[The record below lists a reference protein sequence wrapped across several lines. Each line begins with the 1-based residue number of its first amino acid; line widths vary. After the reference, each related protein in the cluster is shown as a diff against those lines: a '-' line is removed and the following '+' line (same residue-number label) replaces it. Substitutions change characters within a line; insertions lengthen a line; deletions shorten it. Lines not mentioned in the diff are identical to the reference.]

1 MNCVSISE
9 KDVTF
14 KRSTFDLLILQI
26 ESMITYDFYYYTIKK
41 SIVVLWCR
49 LVRTKIFENRRS
61 FFLTIGSSSVTSVAS
76 ITYQTE
82 SKEKVM
88 QKEMEM

>member
-1 MNCVSISE
+1 M
-9 KDVTF
+9 
-14 KRSTFDLLILQI
+14 
-26 ESMITYDFYYYTIKK
+26 
-41 SIVVLWCR
+41 
-49 LVRTKIFENRRS
+49 FENRRS